1 MDYLNRAETE
11 RRNAETRRLNR
22 LRSQRLRA
30 NGHGQRQAAETFVL
44 SAAVVALFPAIAIAV
59 SLWAVY
65 RFVR

>member
-30 NGHGQRQAAETFVL
+30 NGHGRREPAETFVL
-44 SAAVVALFPAIAIAV
+44 SAAVVALSPAIAIAV